1 MKYKNDIYAHLSKI
15 PPTKGQLKESRIA
28 YQSDWLE
35 VYEEF
40 LSFQDIKNTKND
52 TKNNNANIAYKP
64 DQNVQQNQDKK

>member
-15 PPTKGQLKESRIA
+15 PSTKESRIA

-40 LSFQDIKNTKND
+40 LSIQDIKNTKND